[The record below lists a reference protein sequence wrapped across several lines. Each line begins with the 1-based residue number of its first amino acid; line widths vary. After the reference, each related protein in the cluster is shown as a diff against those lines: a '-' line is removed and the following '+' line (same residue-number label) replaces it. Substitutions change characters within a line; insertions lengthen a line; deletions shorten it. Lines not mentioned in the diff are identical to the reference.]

1 MKNYK
6 DIETETLVTLTLAG
20 DQGAYEALVL
30 RFQRAVIASAAR
42 ITGSEYMAEDAAQ
55 DAFVSAWLKLASLRE
70 RGKFGAWVCRIAK
83 NCAKN
88 MVIRY
93 RDYINI
99 DAVIGAEYETGEC
112 TEDAFLRSSETEDL
126 HESIDTLPEKVKTVI
141 KLHYFEGYSLAEIAA
156 MTRAPVGTVK
166 YQLHEGRRMIRKELC
181 AMNENMNDTLVERVM
196 KKVEEIKLW
205 RLRDNKEGFADV
217 YNETLA
223 EVENLPESR
232 EKQGMLADVL
242 LRGWWW
248 VPGAKNDELFA
259 RIKAA
264 TIESL
269 NEDVMAFVANRER
282 DKLSGKAKREF
293 TLNTQIPELEKLG
306 FIKARAY
313 CWFWL
318 GYEYF
323 RADKYTE
330 GYEAMENVLSLLT
343 PKDMYY
349 ANALA
354 AIAGQKAVENE
365 ENAMY
370 NMHALANVYRF
381 VGSKCHLWAQPGYGN
396 GGAIDGYWP
405 SYVFNNF
412 AWCDDL
418 LFDNAMKPGD
428 VYTGSDG
435 VSTVTFETDCDT
447 VATPCGVFESCER
460 WGLNSIYDHNGKQTC
475 KCTVWFKNGVGCV
488 KADIG
493 DRWERKGG
501 VAVLKAYEINGGS
514 GKMPFA
520 AGNRWEYETELDSNV
535 FEYKN
540 VVEVTAADKTEA
552 TLSQYW
558 YCIRKGYDETSFEE
572 MMKAARRG
580 YCKPS
585 ADNDEEDLVDVS
597 RYLEKA
603 EKLAKTPLEKAHVG
617 VASKVMK
624 RIFETDE
631 KYNPERTASG
641 HWNFFTYEKIMRE
654 NGRVYADDDRVFSFE
669 WKDMGNRGKT
679 GNALLY
685 NFIYDIFQAIAG
697 GTLWNDAWKAG
708 FEEKIKYKYIDQ
720 ECESEISVSDAGTVT
735 TEAGTFENCL
745 CVSIK
750 ASGFTGGFAY
760 RGGHKEYYFAP
771 GVGMVKAVIHRYKYS
786 IKNVFNLTAYRGTG
800 EGYMPLRAG
809 MFRRYEAEEIGE
821 GYVASAEYTFEN
833 DENGELIMLANQ
845 EGIKKL

>member
-1 MKNYK
+1 MKNYR

-20 DQGAYEALVL
+20 DQGAYEALVI
-30 RFQRAVIASAAR
+30 RFQHAVIASASR

-83 NCAKN
+83 NSAKN
-88 MVIRY
+88 MVMRY
-93 RDYINI
+93 RDYINM
-99 DAVIGAEYETGEC
+99 DLVANREYETGEC
-112 TEDAFLRSSETEDL
+112 TEDAFLRSSENEDL

-141 KLHYFEGYSLAEIAA
+141 KLHYFDGYSIAEIAA
-156 MTRAPVGTVK
+156 MTRVPVGTVK
-166 YQLHEGRRMIRKELC
+166 YRLHEGRRMIRKELC

-196 KKVEEIKLW
+196 KKVEELKLW
-205 RLRDNKEGFADV
+205 RLRNNKEGFADV
-217 YNETLA
+217 YKETLA

-259 RIKAA
+259 RIKASA
-264 TIESL
+264 IESL
-269 NEDVMAFVANRER
+269 NEDVMQFVVAREY
-282 DKLSGKAKREF
+282 DKLSGKSKREF
-293 TLNTQIPELEKLG
+293 MLNTQIPELENLG
-306 FIKARAY
+306 FVKALAY

-318 GYEYF
+318 GREYF
-323 RADKYTE
+323 RADRYVE
-330 GYEAMENVLSLLT
+330 GYKAMEKVISLLE
-343 PKDMYY
+343 PKDAYY

-354 AIAGQKAVENE
+354 AVAGHKAVENE
-365 ENAMY
+365 RNEMY
-370 NMHALANVYRF
+370 NMDALANVYRF
-381 VGSKCHLWAQPGYGN
+381 VGSKCHLWAQPGYGE
-396 GGAIDGYWP
+396 GGVSDAYWQ

-412 AWCDDL
+412 NWCDEL
-418 LFDNAMKPGD
+418 LFDNAMNAGD

-435 VSTVTFETDCDT
+435 VSTVTFEADDDT
-447 VATPCGVFESCER
+447 VITPCGVFENCER
-460 WGLNSIYDHNGKQTC
+460 WVLNNPYDRNGNKIY
-475 KCTVWFKNGVGCV
+475 KCTVWFKNGIGCV

-493 DRWERKGG
+493 DRWGHKGG
-501 VAVLKAYEINGGS
+501 VSLLKAYEVKGGS

-520 AGNRWEYETELDSNV
+520 TGNRWEYETELDGKI

-540 VVEVTAADKTEA
+540 VIEVTAADKTEA

-558 YCIRKGYDETSFEE
+558 YCIRKGYDETSFAE

-585 ADNDEEDLVDVS
+585 ADDDGADLVDVS
-597 RYLEKA
+597 CYLEKA
-603 EKLAKTPLEKAHVG
+603 EKLAKTSMEKAHFR

-631 KYNPERTASG
+631 KYNPKRTASG
-641 HWNFFTYEKIMRE
+641 HWNFFIYEKIVRE
-654 NGRVYADDDRVFSFE
+654 NGKVYSDDDRTFSFE
-669 WKDMGNRGKT
+669 WKDMDNRGKV

-685 NFIYDIFQAIAG
+685 SLVYDIFQQIAG
-697 GTLWNDAWKAG
+697 GTLWNEAWKSG
-708 FEEKIKYKYIDQ
+708 FEEKIKYGDYG
-720 ECESEISVSDAGTVT
+720 EEHESEISVSDAGSIA

-745 CVSIK
+745 RVSIK
-750 ASGFTGGFAY
+750 ASGFKGGFSY

-771 GVGMVKAVIHRYKYS
+771 GVGMVKAVIHRYNYTM
-786 IKNVFNLTAYRGTG
+786 KNVFNLTAYRGTG
-800 EGYMPLRAG
+800 EGYMPLEAG

-821 GYVASAEYTFEN
+821 GYIASAEYTFEK
-833 DENGELIMLANQ
+833 DENGTLIMLADH
-845 EGIKKL
+845 EGIKIL